1 MIWQAC
7 PRRRTQHSYMQDL
20 YSIPLEALHTGISE
34 ETVAQ
39 VAKDNA
45 CEAIEKLHGL
55 TFRRLLKEEEF
66 IGLCKQGSVQLTFA
80 AICTLYCLY
89 FTQQFTPKACIYVDL
104 NDQNALK
111 GKALS

>member
-1 MIWQAC
+1 
-7 PRRRTQHSYMQDL
+7 MQDL
-20 YSIPLEALHTGISE
+20 YSIPLEALHSGISD

-39 VAKDNA
+39 VAKDNT

-55 TFRRLLKEEEF
+55 TFRRMLEDDKF
-66 IGLCKQGSVQLTFA
+66 IGLCKQGSVQLTFT

-89 FTQQFTPKACIYVDL
+89 FTQQFTPKVCIYVDL
-104 NDQNALK
+104 NYQNALK